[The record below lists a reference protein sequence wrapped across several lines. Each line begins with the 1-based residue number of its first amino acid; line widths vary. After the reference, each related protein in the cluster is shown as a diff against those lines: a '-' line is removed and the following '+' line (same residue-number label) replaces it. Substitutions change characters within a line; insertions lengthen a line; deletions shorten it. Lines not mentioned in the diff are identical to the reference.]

1 MVRNSVRKAT
11 YESRNLS
18 TIQVLPFTIFVEGSL
33 IHSIL
38 VPRSILNSAYLVS
51 IEGKEGR

>member
-1 MVRNSVRKAT
+1 MRNSVRKAT

-18 TIQVLPFTIFVEGSL
+18 KIPGTSYALLVEGSV

-38 VPRSILNSAYLVS
+38 VPRSIPNSAYLVS
-51 IEGKEGR
+51 IEGKGGR